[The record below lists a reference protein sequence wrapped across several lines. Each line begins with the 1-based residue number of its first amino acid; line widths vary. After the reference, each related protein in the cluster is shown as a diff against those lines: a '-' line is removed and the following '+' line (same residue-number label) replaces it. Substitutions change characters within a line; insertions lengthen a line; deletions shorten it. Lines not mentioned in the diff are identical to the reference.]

1 MISEY
6 MLAIIPA
13 RGGSKGLPKKNIKLL
28 NGLALICHSIKSALA
43 SKFINRVVVSTED
56 REIASIA
63 KDCGAEVPFMRPT
76 NLASDTSLA
85 IDTYLYVVDRIAK
98 DNLKPIH
105 SFAVLLPTAPLRVPQ
120 DIDNAI
126 KIFKDNKANSV
137 ISVVEAPV
145 PLQWHMQIDK
155 KKCLQNYF
163 LDFNNLQNRQCEL
176 QTYVP
181 NGSIYVFQ
189 TEILRKTRQYCN
201 EKTYPY
207 IMPRERSVDIDNF
220 LDFKWAEFLLNKEK
234 NN

>member
-1 MISEY
+1 

-13 RGGSKGLPKKNIKLL
+13 RGGSKGIPKKNVRPL

-43 SKFINRVVVSTED
+43 SKFIDRVVVSTED
-56 REIASIA
+56 REIAKIA
-63 KDCGAEVPFMRPT
+63 KECGAEVPFMRPA

-85 IDTYLYVVDRIAK
+85 IDTYLYVIDRIAK
-98 DNLKPIH
+98 ESLKPVH
-105 SFAVLLPTAPLRVPQ
+105 SFVVLLPTAPLRVPQ

-145 PLQWHMQIDK
+145 PLKWHMQIDK
-155 KKCLQNYF
+155 KKNFLQNYF
-163 LDFNNLQNRQCEL
+163 LDFNILQNRQCEL

-181 NGSIYVFQ
+181 NGSIYIFQ

-207 IMPRERSVDIDNF
+207 IMPRERSVDIDSF
-220 LDFKWAEFLLNKEK
+220 LDFQWAEHLLNKKKELS
-234 NN
+234 